1 MPSITME
8 VVGDKNYHSAILP
21 WPVSVNALYKVRG
34 KGLYVSTKGRAFKK
48 ACGIIFAGTK
58 MVYETERVWLDIEV
72 HPPDNRRRDIS
83 NLIKIVEDA
92 LPWFRDDSQVDQINI
107 IRCEKDHR
115 KKGYIIIKCGAIN
128 GTDKVSVQ

>member
-1 MPSITME
+1 MDSDCHE
-8 VVGDKNYHSAILP
+8 AILQ
-21 WPVSVNALYKVRG
+21 WPVSVNALYRARGRRVYVSARG
-34 KGLYVSTKGRAFKK
+34 KAFKK

-92 LPWFRDDSQVDQINI
+92 LPWFRDDSQVDEIKI
-107 IRCEKDHR
+107 KRCEKDHR
-115 KKGYIIIKCGAIN
+115 KKGYIKIKCGALN
-128 GTDKVSVQ
+128 GTNKTSLQ

>member
-1 MPSITME
+1 MM
-8 VVGDKNYHSAILP
+8 VDKNCHSAILP
-21 WPVSVNALYKVRG
+21 LPVSVNALYKVRG

-72 HPPDNRRRDIS
+72 HPPDNRIRDIS

-92 LPWFRDDSQVDQINI
+92 LPWFKDDSQVDKINI

>member
-1 MPSITME
+1 ME
-8 VVGDKNYHSAILP
+8 VIGDTKFHTAILP
-21 WPVSVNALYKVRG
+21 WPVSVNSLYRAKG
-34 KGLYVSTKGRAFKK
+34 KKIYITAKGKAFKK
-48 ACGIIFAGTK
+48 ACGIIFAGIK

-72 HPPDNRRRDIS
+72 YPPDNRRRDIS

-92 LPWFRDDSQVDQINI
+92 LPWFKDDSQVDKINI

-128 GTDKVSVQ
+128 GTDKVSLQ

>member
-1 MPSITME
+1 MDFRIEMPFYE
-8 VVGDKNYHSAILP
+8 AILP

-34 KGLYVSTKGRAFKK
+34 KGLYISPKGRAFKK

-83 NLIKIVEDA
+83 NLIKIIEDA
-92 LPWFRDDSQVDQINI
+92 LPWFKDDSQVDKIEI

-115 KKGYIIIKCGAIN
+115 KKGYIIAKCGALN

>member
-1 MPSITME
+1 MDSDCHE
-8 VVGDKNYHSAILP
+8 AILP
-21 WPVSVNALYKVRG
+21 WPVSVNALYRARGRRVYVSARG
-34 KGLYVSTKGRAFKK
+34 KAFKQ

-92 LPWFRDDSQVDQINI
+92 LPWFTDDSQVDEIKI
-107 IRCEKDHR
+107 KRCEKDHR
-115 KKGYIIIKCGAIN
+115 KKGYIKIKCGALN
-128 GTDKVSVQ
+128 GTDKTSLQ

>member
-1 MPSITME
+1 MDSTDCHE
-8 VVGDKNYHSAILP
+8 AILP
-21 WPVSVNALYKVRG
+21 WPVSVNALYRARGRRVYVSARG
-34 KGLYVSTKGRAFKK
+34 KAFKQ

-92 LPWFRDDSQVDQINI
+92 LPWFRDDSQVDEIKI
-107 IRCEKDHR
+107 KRCEKDHR
-115 KKGYIIIKCGAIN
+115 KKGYIKIKCGALN
-128 GTDKVSVQ
+128 GTDKTSLQ

>member
-1 MPSITME
+1 MDSDCHE
-8 VVGDKNYHSAILP
+8 AILP
-21 WPVSVNALYKVRG
+21 WPVSVNALYRARGRRVYVSARG
-34 KGLYVSTKGRAFKK
+34 KAFKQ

-92 LPWFRDDSQVDQINI
+92 LPWFTDDSQVDEIKI
-107 IRCEKDHR
+107 KRCEKDHR
-115 KKGYIIIKCGAIN
+115 KKGYIKIKCGALN
-128 GTDKVSVQ
+128 GTNKTSLQ

>member
-1 MPSITME
+1 MDSDCHE
-8 VVGDKNYHSAILP
+8 AILP
-21 WPVSVNALYKVRG
+21 WPVSVNALYRARGRRVYVSARG
-34 KGLYVSTKGRAFKK
+34 KAFKQ

-92 LPWFRDDSQVDQINI
+92 LPWFRDDSQVDEIKI
-107 IRCEKDHR
+107 KRCEKDHR
-115 KKGYIIIKCGAIN
+115 KRGYIIVKCGAIN
-128 GTDKVSVQ
+128 GTDKTSVQ

>member
-1 MPSITME
+1 MEMPFYE
-8 VVGDKNYHSAILP
+8 AILP
-21 WPVSVNALYKVRG
+21 WPVSVNALYRVRG
-34 KGLYVSTKGRAFKK
+34 KRVYVSAKGKAFKN
-48 ACGIIFAGTK
+48 ACGLIFAGTK

-92 LPWFRDDSQVDQINI
+92 LPWFRDDSQVDEIKI
-107 IRCEKDHR
+107 KRCEKDHR

-128 GTDKVSVQ
+128 GSDKVSVQ

>member
-1 MPSITME
+1 MEFRMEMPFYE
-8 VVGDKNYHSAILP
+8 AILP

-34 KGLYVSTKGRAFKK
+34 KGLYISPKGRAFKK

-83 NLIKIVEDA
+83 NLIKIIEDA
-92 LPWFRDDSQVDQINI
+92 LPWFKDDSQVDKISI
-107 IRCEKDHR
+107 IRCKKDHR

>member
-1 MPSITME
+1 ML
-8 VVGDKNYHSAILP
+8 NYHSAILP
-21 WPVSVNALYKVRG
+21 GPVSVNSLYRVRG
-34 KGLYVSTKGRAFKK
+34 KRGYITAKGKAFKR

-58 MVYETERVWLDIEV
+58 MEYETERVWLDIEV
-72 HPPDNRRRDIS
+72 YPPDNRKRDIS

-92 LPWFRDDSQVDQINI
+92 LPWFRDDSQVDKINI

-115 KKGYIIIKCGAIN
+115 KKGYIIVKCGALN

>member
-1 MPSITME
+1 MDSDCHE
-8 VVGDKNYHSAILP
+8 AILP
-21 WPVSVNALYKVRG
+21 WPVSVNALYRARGRRVYVSARG
-34 KGLYVSTKGRAFKK
+34 KAFKK

-92 LPWFRDDSQVDQINI
+92 LPWFRDDSQVDEIKI
-107 IRCEKDHR
+107 KRCEKDHR
-115 KKGYIIIKCGAIN
+115 KKGYIKIKCGALN
-128 GTDKVSVQ
+128 GTDKTSLQ

>member
-1 MPSITME
+1 MDSDCHE
-8 VVGDKNYHSAILP
+8 AILP
-21 WPVSVNALYKVRG
+21 WPVSVNALYRARGRRVYVSARG
-34 KGLYVSTKGRAFKK
+34 KAFKK

-92 LPWFRDDSQVDQINI
+92 LPWFRDDSQVDEIKI
-107 IRCEKDHR
+107 KRCHKDHR
-115 KKGYIIIKCGAIN
+115 KKGYIIVKCGALN
-128 GTDKVSVQ
+128 GTDKTSLQ